1 MAEIRVNA
9 TGGLKLFD
17 ADDSHYAQIIAGT
30 ITSNVDVLTLGHA
43 AVVMGTK
50 LDLNGNNL
58 ILDADAD
65 TYLDGGTADDV
76 VDVYVAGAK
85 DWKFGANS
93 INVLSGTTLTI
104 DSGAT
109 ITNSGTANGFGS
121 ADPASADGD
130 TLGTASLEWSDLFL
144 ADGGIIKFGNDQDT
158 LLTHT
163 DGTGLTLNSTNKL
176 CFNDASQFIQGSS
189 ATVLSI
195 GATDEI
201 DLTATAVDL
210 NGTLDVSGAT
220 LMTTLG
226 VITAKDLGVG
236 IHIRTADSG
245 ASVGG
250 NADELV
256 IEGSGHSGMSILSGT
271 SSDGSI
277 FFGDSGDNDHGIM
290 SYEHDNARFSFTAN
304 ATANFFVTDG
314 GCSVPDDKG
323 IQFGTGPDYY
333 LGAAAGEA
341 SLELNG
347 GSTQGAGANEGLI
360 NFLVTPTDGSAHL
373 KVQGG
378 EGDAAAL
385 YLYADQGEGGGGSW
399 GLYATGT
406 PSTISD
412 LQINN
417 DSNTSAQTYVFDYL
431 GSANADSTWDD
442 NTWDYAEL
450 FPWKTELS
458 NDSDINAL
466 WGKTVVLDGDF
477 VRIAEA
483 GEEALVMGVVRPKG
497 STSSHGDGL
506 KWKGKYGID
515 VWGNYEYEDYTHVY
529 WQEFLPNGNVAYRH
543 SYPKNEIPSFRLK
556 DGIGRDLNNHTKE
569 ENFTLNRNSE
579 KTPVVVP
586 QTEEEKTATNYKEKT
601 LNRRKFSSDY
611 NPDLPYIRRKDRPK
625 EWVLI
630 GMLGQVPI
638 RDTAIIPTH
647 WKKMKDLESGI
658 DKYFIFN
665 K

>member
-1 MAEIRVNA
+1 MASEIKVDTISEKTSANGVTIDGVNIKDSALA
-9 TGGLKLFD
+9 T
-17 ADDSHYAQIIAGT
+17 AGSVPLST
-30 ITSNVDVLTLGHA
+30 ID
-43 AVVMGTK
+43 
-50 LDLNGNNL
+50 
-58 ILDADAD
+58 I
-65 TYLDGGTADDV
+65 DGGTDIGAAIVDADLFIVDDGAGGTNRKVTASRIKTYAGVSGDV
-76 VDVYVAGAK
+76 
-85 DWKFGANS
+85 
-93 INVLSGTTLTI
+93 TTI
-104 DSGAT
+104 DSLLNTDIKIGEDDQTKIDFETADEIHFYAANVEQVYLGDNIFGPQSDNDVDLGA
-109 ITNSGTANGFGS
+109 SGV
-121 ADPASADGD
+121 
-130 TLGTASLEWSDLFL
+130 EWKDAYF
-144 ADGGIIKFGNDQDT
+144 
-158 LLTHT
+158 
-163 DGTGLTLNSTNKL
+163 DGTVTADAGL
-176 CFNDASQFIQGSS
+176 FD
-189 ATVLSI
+189 
-195 GATDEI
+195 
-201 DLTATAVDL
+201 
-210 NGTLDVSGAT
+210 
-220 LMTTLG
+220 TLG

-277 FFGDSGDNDHGIM
+277 FFGDSGDNDHGIIR
-290 SYEHDNARFSFTAN
+290 YEHDNARLSFTAN
-304 ATANFFVTDG
+304 ATENFFVSDG
-314 GCSVPDDKG
+314 GCNVPDDKG

-333 LGAAAGEA
+333 LGAVAGEA
-341 SLELNG
+341 SVELNG
-347 GSTQGAGANEGLI
+347 GSTQGAGTNEGLI
-360 NFLVTPTDGSAHL
+360 NFTVTPTDGAAAI

-378 EGDAAAL
+378 ESDDASL
-385 YLYADQGEGGGGSW
+385 YLYADQAEGGGASW
-399 GLYATGT
+399 GFLAKGAADKAGQFF
-406 PSTISD
+406 IDND
-412 LQINN
+412 L
-417 DSNTSAQTYVFDYL
+417 NTSGQNFQMNYAGNAD
-431 GSANADSTWDD
+431 ADSTWDD